1 MQLTDRPHLYYR
13 SRKNYFFSI
22 FLAPIWDS
30 LDCQHLRRENVFLIK
45 YNTVKRFITC
55 LLLVMAVGS
64 FTAVRAQQDPSARA
78 AAMKQKMKD
87 DLKLTDVQAD
97 SISAIHADMRPKMRE
112 IYQDQSLSDD
122 DKKAKFKALN
132 DQANTRIKAVLGDDL
147 FKKYQDWW
155 QKNRPQ
161 RMGGGGG
168 GNQ

>member
-1 MQLTDRPHLYYR
+1 M
-13 SRKNYFFSI
+13 KKFM
-22 FLAPIWDS
+22 
-30 LDCQHLRRENVFLIK
+30 
-45 YNTVKRFITC
+45 TC
-55 LLLVMAVGS
+55 LLFVLAIGSVSAVY
-64 FTAVRAQQDPSARA
+64 AQQQDPAARS

-87 DLKLTDVQAD
+87 DLKLTDAQAD
-97 SISAIHADMRPKMRE
+97 SISAIHQEMRPKMRE

-132 DQANTRIKAVLGDDL
+132 DQADIRIKAVLGDDL

-168 GNQ
+168 N